1 MSNIDNWQY
10 KRQERKKEPPTE
22 KQECFAAVISQ
33 ALDIPMPAEYTKQ
46 AYSEYIEE
54 WRDWLHG

>member
-1 MSNIDNWQY
+1 MIDNWQY
-10 KRQERKKEPPTE
+10 KRQEKEPPTE

-54 WRDWLHG
+54 WRDWLHD